1 MKKSRL
7 GGAAA
12 VSRLLLAGCL
22 AAWLAGCAGQGPN
35 ASAPA
40 DVVTASDEPE
50 ARKRARVRVELASGY
65 FEEGKN
71 TVALDEVKQA
81 LAFDPTYA
89 DAFNLRGLIYMR
101 LNEPRL
107 AEDSF
112 RRAIA
117 LNGRDAN
124 ILHNLGWLQCT
135 LQRYAEADQS
145 FAQALANP
153 AYAERPRTLMTQG
166 VCQIRAGRLA
176 DAERTF
182 TRAYELDAANPVTGY
197 NLADL
202 LFKRGEYERAQ
213 FYIRRLN
220 NTTFAN
226 AQTLWLGIKVERQ
239 MQNREAMLQLADQLR
254 RRFSQSKEMALYDR
268 GAFNE

>member
-1 MKKSRL
+1 
-7 GGAAA
+7 
-12 VSRLLLAGCL
+12 
-22 AAWLAGCAGQGPN
+22 
-35 ASAPA
+35 
-40 DVVTASDEPE
+40 
-50 ARKRARVRVELASGY
+50 
-65 FEEGKN
+65 
-71 TVALDEVKQA
+71 
-81 LAFDPTYA
+81 
-89 DAFNLRGLIYMR
+89 MR